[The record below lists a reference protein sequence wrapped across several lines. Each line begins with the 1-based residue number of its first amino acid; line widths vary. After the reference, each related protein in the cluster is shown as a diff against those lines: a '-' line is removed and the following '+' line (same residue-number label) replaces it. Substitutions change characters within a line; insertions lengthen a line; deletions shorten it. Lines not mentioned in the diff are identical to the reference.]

1 MVGWPAHLRHL
12 FHFDYSMHCD
22 RIWEKKERLLESSM
36 YEMYAALVA
45 ET

>member
-1 MVGWPAHLRHL
+1 
-12 FHFDYSMHCD
+12 MHCD
-22 RIWEKKERLLESSM
+22 WIWEKKERLVKSSM